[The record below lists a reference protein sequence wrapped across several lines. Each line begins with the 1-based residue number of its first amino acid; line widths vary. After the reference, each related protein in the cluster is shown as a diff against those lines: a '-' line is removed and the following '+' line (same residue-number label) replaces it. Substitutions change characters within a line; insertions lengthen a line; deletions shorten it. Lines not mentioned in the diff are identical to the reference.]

1 MSFSLKS
8 FVGHAEQMV
17 DSDLEALVSL
27 TSSAREAELAQ
38 ALQDAV
44 KHVVRVFGGHVGVS
58 VSGHV
63 GASPAPGDGI
73 SVAISH
79 VAEIVPAE
87 PAPEL
92 QAPPDEV
99 PAEEQPAPPA
109 PETEP
114 PALPAAPGPADEIA
128 PPSSQPEV
136 PSSPSEVQA
145 QRQVTVESTPD
156 PDEHR
161 TLMFGQQSQFEPP
174 LSGQV
179 PPPAIPP
186 IFPGE

>member
-44 KHVVRVFGGHVGVS
+44 KHVVRVFGGHVGGS

-99 PAEEQPAPPA
+99 SAEEQIPLA

-114 PALPAAPGPADEIA
+114 PVHTPAQGSADEIA

-156 PDEHR
+156 PEEHR
-161 TLMFGQQSQFEPP
+161 ALMFGQSQFEPP
-174 LSGQV
+174 LSGQI